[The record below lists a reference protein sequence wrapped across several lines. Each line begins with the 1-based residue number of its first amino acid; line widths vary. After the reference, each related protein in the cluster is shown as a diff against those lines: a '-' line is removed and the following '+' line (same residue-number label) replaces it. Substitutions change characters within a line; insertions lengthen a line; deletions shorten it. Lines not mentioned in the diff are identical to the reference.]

1 MKMNERELK
10 RNSEG
15 YNDPTAYEALKGMAK
30 EGEIWTYKDKE
41 MLIIKNHG
49 NFCNALALI
58 GTRTSVDDIEVISKT
73 MKYTNPA
80 MVQYVYTDKLGQF
93 VKELSDLD
101 FANMLNCVGAALGIE
116 RGCEEQVN
124 TANDDLIRLKVQ
136 HKYLQR
142 MYDDL
147 LQKLIEKAVVGRG

>member
-1 MKMNERELK
+1 MNERELK

-15 YNDPTAYEALKGMAK
+15 YYDPTAYEALKGIAK
-30 EGEIWTYKDKE
+30 EGEIWTYRDKE

-49 NFCNALALI
+49 NFCNALVLI
-58 GTRTSVDDIEVISKT
+58 NTRTSVDEIEVISKT
-73 MKYTNPA
+73 VKYTNPA

-93 VKELSDLD
+93 VKELSDFD
-101 FANMLNCVGAALGIE
+101 FANVLKCVGAALGIE
-116 RGCEEQVN
+116 RGHEEQVN